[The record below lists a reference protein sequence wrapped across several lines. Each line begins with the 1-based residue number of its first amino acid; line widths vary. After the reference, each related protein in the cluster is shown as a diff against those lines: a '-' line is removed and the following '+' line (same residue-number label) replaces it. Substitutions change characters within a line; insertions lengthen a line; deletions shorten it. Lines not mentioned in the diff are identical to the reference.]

1 MQSSPAVDERIGYR
15 FSDERLLERAL
26 THRSASRRHN
36 ERLEFLGD
44 AVLNFLIADAL
55 YQHMPEAR
63 EGELTRWRAN
73 LVRRQTL
80 ATLARK
86 LALGRHLK
94 LGSGEIK
101 TRGAER
107 DSILADAFEA
117 VIGAVYLDGG
127 LEACRTMVLRLF
139 APHFFPAPGE
149 KSVKDPKTRLQETV
163 QSQNLP
169 LPTYAVVRVE
179 GAAHEQRFTVACQ
192 VNGVVEAVEGFGSS
206 RRRAEQEAARKALA
220 LIAHE

>member
-1 MQSSPAVDERIGYR
+1 MQPSPAVNDRIGYR
-15 FSDERLLERAL
+15 FSDDRLLERAL
-26 THRSASRRHN
+26 THRSASRKHN

-44 AVLNFLIADAL
+44 AVLNFLIAEAL

-63 EGELTRWRAN
+63 EGELTRWRAS

-80 ATLARK
+80 ATLARE
-86 LALGRHLK
+86 LALGRYLK

-127 LEACRTMVLRLF
+127 LEACRAMVLQLF

-149 KSVKDPKTRLQETV
+149 KSVKDPKTRLQEAV

-169 LPTYAVVRVE
+169 LPTYAVVHVE

-192 VNGVVEAVEGFGSS
+192 VSGVVEAVEGFGSS

-220 LIAHE
+220 LIEHG